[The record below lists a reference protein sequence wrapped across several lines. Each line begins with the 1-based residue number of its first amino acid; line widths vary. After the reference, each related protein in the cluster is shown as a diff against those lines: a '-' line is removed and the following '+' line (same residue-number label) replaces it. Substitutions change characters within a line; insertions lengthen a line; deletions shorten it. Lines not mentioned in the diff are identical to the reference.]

1 MDFYPVGFAF
11 CTLVQFLAGFCS
23 PCFRMS
29 PKRKRP
35 TKAPARYADDV
46 ARPPRKQARSVVG
59 DVSTEGTPTVS
70 IPAPM
75 PSPGVSDLSAQMVSM
90 KTDMA
95 SLREVVLGFAP
106 ATASGNRIPAAAG
119 SVTPAAAGSTLPAA
133 TGSAI
138 PLDGSLAGDLG
149 ETLPSYPKN
158 LNGFAAVPL
167 GSLVDQIIKEK
178 IWSDQYVNIALLISD
193 SVPET
198 SVLTS
203 GQPFFFTQ
211 PPTLKN
217 IANIELMV
225 GGANLLQD
233 WLCVVGSP
241 TFAV

>member
-1 MDFYPVGFAF
+1 MEFYPVGFAF

-23 PCFRMS
+23 PCFRMP

-59 DVSTEGTPTVS
+59 DMVTEGTPTVA

-90 KTDMA
+90 KADMA
-95 SLREVVLGFAP
+95 SLREVILGLAS
-106 ATASGNRIPAAAG
+106 ATALGNCIPAAVG
-119 SVTPAAAGSTLPAA
+119 SVTPAAAGSPTPAAAGSALPAA

-158 LNGFAAVPL
+158 LNAFAAVPL
-167 GSLVDQIIKEK
+167 GSLVDQKSKKKSGRISMSTSRCLSAIQCRK
-178 IWSDQYVNIALLISD
+178 LLFSPPV
-193 SVPET
+193 SLFFSPNH
-198 SVLTS
+198 
-203 GQPFFFTQ
+203 QP
-211 PPTLKN
+211 
-217 IANIELMV
+217 
-225 GGANLLQD
+225 
-233 WLCVVGSP
+233 
-241 TFAV
+241 